1 MKTEGLDRLET
12 FIDTGLTFTLLL
24 LSFVGAEGTIM
35 FGFAGLIPRAT
46 RRVAGGDRKFI
57 GVLISSLCC
66 IVTVEILSPRY
77 EAVVFNP
84 INTTI

>member
-1 MKTEGLDRLET
+1 MKTEGLDRLDKLV
-12 FIDTGLTFTLLL
+12 DTWVTFTLLL

-57 GVLISSLCC
+57 GVLIVSLCC
-66 IVTVEILSPRY
+66 VVASLSPRY
-77 EAVVFNP
+77 EAVAFNP